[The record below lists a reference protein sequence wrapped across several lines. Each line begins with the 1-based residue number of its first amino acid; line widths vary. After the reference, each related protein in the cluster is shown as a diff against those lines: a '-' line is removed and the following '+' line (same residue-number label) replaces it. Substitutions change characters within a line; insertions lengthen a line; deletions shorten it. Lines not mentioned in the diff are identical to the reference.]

1 MNIIFHI
8 DVNNAFLSWTAVD
21 MLRNGYEVDI
31 RNIPSVIGGDEEQ
44 RRGIVVAKS
53 PVAKKFGV
61 VTAEPLY
68 MARRKCPGLK
78 VFPGNHDLYIK
89 ESNKLYEYLK
99 NFTPDIERYSIDE
112 CFLDLSGTKYL
123 YNDYLKLARDIQKYI
138 NDNLGITVNI
148 GIACNRLCAKMASD
162 FEKPNKIHTLFPNEI
177 ESKMWPLPV
186 GELFMVGK
194 KSAEILNKI
203 GIYTIGDLAHAD
215 ISLLTK
221 YFKNNASNMINS
233 ARGIDNTKVSNYV
246 PKDQSI
252 SVSETLPKDVDNL
265 VDLQNILLYQ
275 ADRVGIQLR
284 KEKKYT
290 GTIAVIFKNKDFIS
304 YSHQKKLDVPINS
317 TEEIYKVAV
326 NVLKKG
332 WRGDKIRLIGIRLGS
347 LSEKR
352 VKQFSLFDMD
362 TEDDVDKIQDVL
374 DKINDKYGSCK
385 ITVAS
390 MKKNKNISD

>member
-21 MLRNGYEVDI
+21 MLRNGYDVDI

-68 MARRKCPGLK
+68 MARKKCPGLK
-78 VFPGNHDLYIK
+78 VFPGNHELYEK

-99 NFTPDIERYSIDE
+99 TFTPDIERYSIDE

-123 YNDYLKLARDIQKYI
+123 YNDYMKLARSMQKYI
-138 NDNLGITVNI
+138 NDNFGITVNI

-194 KSAEILNKI
+194 KSAALLNQI
-203 GIYTIGDLAHAD
+203 GIYTIGDLARAD
-215 ISLLTK
+215 INLLTK
-221 YFKNNASNMINS
+221 YFKNNASSMINS
-233 ARGIDNTKVSNYV
+233 ARGIDNYKVSKYV

-252 SVSETLPKDVDNL
+252 SVSETLPKDIDNL

-326 NVLKKG
+326 DVLKKG

-347 LSEKR
+347 LTEKR

>member
-21 MLRNGYEVDI
+21 MLRNGYDIDI

-78 VFPGNHDLYIK
+78 VYPANHELYEK

-99 NFTPDIERYSIDE
+99 SFTPDIERYSIDE

-123 YNDYLKLARDIQKYI
+123 YNDYMKLARDMQKYI
-138 NDNLGITVNI
+138 NDNFGITVNI

-194 KSAEILNKI
+194 KSAALLNQI
-203 GIYTIGDLAHAD
+203 GIYTIGDLAKAD
-215 ISLLTK
+215 INLLTK
-221 YFKNNASNMINS
+221 YFKNNASSMINS
-233 ARGIDNTKVSNYV
+233 ARGIDNSKVSKYV

-326 NVLKKG
+326 DVLKKG
-332 WRGDKIRLIGIRLGS
+332 WRGDMIRLIGIRLGS
-347 LSEKR
+347 LTEKR

-390 MKKNKNISD
+390 MKKRNY

>member
-21 MLRNGYEVDI
+21 MLRNGYDVDI

-78 VFPGNHDLYIK
+78 VFPGNHELYEK

-99 NFTPDIERYSIDE
+99 TFTPDTERYSIDE

-123 YNDYLKLARDIQKYI
+123 YNDYMKLARDMQKYI
-138 NDNLGITVNI
+138 NDNFGITVNI

-194 KSAEILNKI
+194 KSAALLNQI
-203 GIYTIGDLAHAD
+203 GIYTIGDLAKAD
-215 ISLLTK
+215 INLLTK
-221 YFKNNASNMINS
+221 YFKNNASSMINS
-233 ARGIDNTKVSNYV
+233 ARGIDNSKVSKYV

-326 NVLKKG
+326 DVLKKG

-347 LSEKR
+347 LTEKR
-352 VKQFSLFDMD
+352 VKQFSLFDMN